1 VSSSIAI
8 LDFGSSRI
16 SVLTGNRGPNNTVQV
31 TSQSEVKYAG
41 FSSGEWLRPE
51 LLTSAIHQAILGAE
65 ATSGTKIR
73 HLYIGVPGEFSSVI
87 TKNITHTYP
96 KRKKIID
103 KDVENLMIKGQDF
116 STNEMVLINR
126 QPIFYTLDDGRRLI
140 EPIGQSSNTLS
151 GLISYI
157 MAESNFTTF
166 IDSIM
171 ESIGIETAEY
181 VSSTLAQCL
190 YLLDSSKRDR
200 ISVLIDI
207 GYITTTVAVVRGDG
221 LLSLSSFSLG
231 GGYIAGDLR
240 EHFGMP
246 FADAEILKR
255 QVFVSIVPEADDV
268 YEVNGKEYSASVTN
282 KIVIERLKV
291 IAKAVQKCLNL
302 CKFDIPV
309 MASYCLTGGGVSYM
323 RGAKELIGQFL
334 EKDIELI
341 KMPLP
346 NVDKHH
352 NSSALGLLNMIID
365 ASMVIAKKKGIL
377 GFFLGE

>member
-1 VSSSIAI
+1 M
-8 LDFGSSRI
+8 
-16 SVLTGNRGPNNTVQV
+16 TGNRGPNNTVQV
-31 TSQSEVKYAG
+31 TSSSEVKYAG
-41 FSSGEWLRPE
+41 FSGGEWLRPE
-51 LLTSAIHQAILGAE
+51 LLSNAIHQAILGAE
-65 ATSGTKIR
+65 SISGTKIR
-73 HLYIGVPGEFSSVI
+73 HLYIGVPGEFSSVV

-96 KRKKIID
+96 KRKKILD

-116 STNEMVLINR
+116 LTPEVVLINR

-140 EPIGQSSNTLS
+140 EPLGLASNTLS

-171 ESIGIETAEY
+171 ESLGIETAEY
-181 VSSTLAQCL
+181 VSATLAQGL
-190 YLLDSSKRDR
+190 YILDSHKRDR

-207 GYITTTVAVVRGDG
+207 GYITSTVSVIRGDG

-231 GGYIAGDLR
+231 GGHIAGDLR
-240 EHFGMP
+240 EYFNMP

-255 QVFVSIVPEADDV
+255 QVFVSIVPEADEV
-268 YEVNGKEYSASVTN
+268 YEVNGKEYPAGVTN

-291 IAKAVQKCLNL
+291 MARAVQKCLNL

-309 MASYCLTGGGVSYM
+309 SASFCLTGGGVSYM

-334 EKDIELI
+334 ERDIELT
-341 KMPLP
+341 KLPLP
-346 NVDKHH
+346 NVDKY
-352 NSSALGLLNMIID
+352 NQSSALGLLNMIID
-365 ASMVIAKKKGIL
+365 ANSTVAKKKGIL